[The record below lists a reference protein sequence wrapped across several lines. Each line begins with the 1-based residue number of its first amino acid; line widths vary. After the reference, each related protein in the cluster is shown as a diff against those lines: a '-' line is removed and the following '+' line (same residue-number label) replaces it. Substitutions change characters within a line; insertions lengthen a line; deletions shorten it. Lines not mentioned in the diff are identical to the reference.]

1 MKKLLVMSSLAV
13 AVSLAACNKP
23 SSSTSSVKLATDD
36 AKAAYSIGYMTAK
49 SMSAQVPALDTK
61 SYAAGFKDAYA
72 KKDPAIKEADMK
84 TVLMAFEAKVRK
96 EAEDKQKKDAAE
108 AVTKGA
114 TYLAENAKKA
124 GVTTTASGLQYQVIK
139 EGTGAKPVATDTV
152 KVHYEGKLV
161 DGTVFDSSIKRG
173 EPVSFPLNQ
182 VIAGWTEGVQLMTV
196 GSKYKIVIPAN
207 LAYGEQG
214 GGPIP
219 ANSVLTFEVE
229 LLEINPAPT
238 PAAK

>member
-61 SYAAGFKDAYA
+61 SYVAGFKDAYA

-196 GSKYKIVIPAN
+196 GSKYKFVIPAN

>member
-1 MKKLLVMSSLAV
+1 MKKLFVISSLAL

-23 SSSTSSVKLATDD
+23 SSSSTKLATDD

-72 KKDPAIKEADMK
+72 KKDPAIKEEDMK

-96 EAEDKQKKDAAE
+96 EAEDKHKKDAAE

-114 TYLAENAKKA
+114 AYLAENAKKA
-124 GVTTTASGLQYQVIK
+124 GVKTTASGLQYEVIK

-196 GSKYKIVIPAN
+196 GSKYKFVIPAN

-229 LLEINPAPT
+229 LLEINPAAET

>member
-196 GSKYKIVIPAN
+196 GSKYKFVIPAN